1 MAKTSAK
8 ITVKLIKGLP
18 GTTKGVQANV
28 RGLGLRK
35 IGQTSTL
42 ENTPSVRGMIK
53 KIIYMLE
60 IKE

>member
-1 MAKTSAK
+1 MSAKK
-8 ITVKLIKGLP
+8 ITVKLIKSIAGR
-18 GTTKGVQANV
+18 TDAVKANV
-28 RGLGLRK
+28 KGLGLRK
-35 IGQTSTL
+35 TGDSSTL